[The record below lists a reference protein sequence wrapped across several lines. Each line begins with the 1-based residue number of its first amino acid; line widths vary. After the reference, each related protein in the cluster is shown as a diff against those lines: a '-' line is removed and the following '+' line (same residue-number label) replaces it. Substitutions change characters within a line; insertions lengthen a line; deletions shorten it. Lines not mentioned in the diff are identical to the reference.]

1 MQYRLIFLVLFL
13 VLLLPEA
20 RPAQSD
26 SAADRIF
33 SLIYNQQFAEAGKLL
48 EASRKEIDPF
58 YFSLLKLD
66 LFWWKYS
73 LSRTKTDA
81 EKLNNVLDQ
90 LDETPENAANKK
102 ITELIRLSYQMRFEV
117 KQKNYVKA
125 YFVRSDIQ
133 KQLEILQ
140 KEKVEIPA
148 GQQKLF
154 ELYVILIQYSETAN
168 PFSFAKNTEHK
179 AELIRKLNRHC
190 ADEDLIV
197 STLAH
202 YFLGR
207 IYTKIEKQ
215 PEKGREHFQF
225 LARRFPQ
232 NRLFADLANGL
243 AVDF

>member
-1 MQYRLIFLVLFL
+1 MQYRLIFSVLFL

-20 RPAQSD
+20 PPAQPN
-26 SAADRIF
+26 SAVDRIF
-33 SLIYNQQFAEAGKLL
+33 SLIYNQQFTDADKLL
-48 EASRKEIDPF
+48 EVYRNKIDPF
-58 YFSLLKLD
+58 YFSVLQLD

-90 LDETPENAANKK
+90 LDETPKNAANKK
-102 ITELIRLSYQMRFEV
+102 ITELIRLSYKMRYEV
-117 KQKNYVKA
+117 KRKNFVNA
-125 YFVRSDIQ
+125 FFVRSDVQ

-168 PFSFAKNTEHK
+168 PFSFSKNTENK